1 MKWSVTRIS
10 RGFEFGTKL
19 VFPYKSNIE
28 HPMYPQNLYLACL
41 LDPKK
46 IHGIFLWCVFVVAS
60 LRFFFCLSD
69 QGYPSS
75 DIYHGIKSSFPP
87 ESWTPVKI
95 RVIHGPRDWEYTP
108 CSITSLQIKT
118 SSNGVSLPVSNFLLF
133 LFFAF
138 VRGCLCIHSST

>member
-1 MKWSVTRIS
+1 MTRIS

-46 IHGIFLWCVFVVAS
+46 IPGIFCMVCVRRCFVTFFRLLVRPGIS
-60 LRFFFCLSD
+60 LVRHLPRNQVFFSPGVLDPRKNQS
-69 QGYPSS
+69 
-75 DIYHGIKSSFPP
+75 H
-87 ESWTPVKI
+87 
-95 RVIHGPRDWEYTP
+95 HGPRDWEYTS

-133 LFFAF
+133 LFCAF
-138 VRGCLCIHSST
+138 FRGCLCIHSST